1 MQLVR
6 IADCISYVRDRQLG
20 QPQQFGGLSHAV
32 GDQEF
37 LGRLACIFVEDL
49 AEITSV
55 QAAGSSDILHGDIV
69 LKILFNKR
77 KGFLNIEVPQTVS
90 AADLGGGGG
99 AHKAVNEEE
108 EMPDQMKGRRIFVID
123 DIEHF

>member
-6 IADCISYVRDRQLG
+6 IADCISYVRDRQFG
-20 QPQQFGGLSHAV
+20 QPQQLGGLGHAV

-37 LGRLACIFVEDL
+37 LGRLACIFMEDL
-49 AEITSV
+49 TEITSV

-69 LKILFNKR
+69 LEILFNK
-77 KGFLNIEVPQTVS
+77 GEGLFNIEVPQAVS

-108 EMPDQMKGRRIFVID
+108 EMPDQVKG
-123 DIEHF
+123 